1 MYNLIMETFMP
12 ELEIFNFDSV
22 AIHI

>member
-1 MYNLIMETFMP
+1 METFMP

-22 AIHI
+22 AIHIW